1 MQAAVQLFVQGSLL
15 LLIFAVG
22 VQSSSSD
29 LAYVARRPSLFV
41 RGFIAVN
48 IVVPASAVLLCLA
61 LSVDRLTKAGIV
73 IMAVSPLAPFVVGK
87 MLKTGADRAYV
98 IGTYAALM
106 AASILIVPA
115 TFGLLGMLVGRDVSA
130 PIPTIARFIAIFV
143 ALPLVA
149 GVMIGTWLKKTGR
162 SNERVGTLLTRIAL
176 ICLLPIVVLI
186 IYRSGGA
193 TLSLIGDGSLAVI
206 VLTVVAGIVAGH
218 WLGGSDPNRRFALA
232 EAAATRHPGIALM
245 IARRHFDDQR
255 VALAIILFLLTSIV
269 VSAIY
274 AKWMTKR
281 IAVERGPAEAISGAG
296 T

>member
-1 MQAAVQLFVQGSLL
+1 MQAAIQIVAQGSLL

-22 VQSSSSD
+22 VESGSSD
-29 LAYVARRPSLFV
+29 LAYVAQRPSMFV

-48 IVVPASAVLLCLA
+48 VVVPACAVLLCLA
-61 LSVDRLTKAGIV
+61 FPVNRLTEAGIV

-115 TFGLLGMLVGRDVSA
+115 TFGLLGILVGRDVSV
-130 PIPTIARFIAIFV
+130 PIPMIARFIAIFV

-149 GVMIGTWLKKTGR
+149 GVLIGTWLKKRGR
-162 SNERVGTLLTRIAL
+162 SNQRVGKLLTRIAL
-176 ICLLPIVVLI
+176 VCLLPIVVLI

-193 TLSLIGDGSLAVI
+193 ALSLVGDGSLAVI
-206 VLTVVAGIVAGH
+206 VLTVVAGIGAGH
-218 WLGGSDPNRRFALA
+218 LLGGANVNRRFALGQ
-232 EAAATRHPGIALM
+232 AAATRHPGIALL
-245 IARRHFDDQR
+245 IARRHFEDQR

-274 AKWMTKR
+274 GKWMTTR
-281 IAVERGPAEAISGAG
+281 ISVEAAPTPATSSTGP
-296 T
+296 